1 MIVQNSSQGPLEEE
15 SVTHLIVKNLYVNNE
30 NPKLVFFGK
39 KFFHP
44 MNENPETVTD
54 VQRY

>member
-39 KFFHP
+39 KFFRP

-54 VQRY
+54 VQR

>member
-30 NPKLVFFGK
+30 NPKLIYFGDK
-39 KFFHP
+39 SFHL
-44 MNENPETVTD
+44 MNENPKAVTD
-54 VQRY
+54 VQR